1 MLLKNFNMP
10 KVPFWVFIV
19 LAVLYFSAIRVDT
32 MDVDASQYAE
42 MSREMMK
49 SGDYLHVYDR
59 GHDYL
64 DKPPFLFWVSSASIK
79 VFGANNLGFKLPS
92 ILFALLALY
101 ATYRLTRRLYDENT
115 ARMAA
120 LILGTCQ
127 GFFLMTND
135 IRCDTILMSW
145 VITAIWFIKEWDI
158 SRKLYWLLLGAAAIA
173 FGMMTKGPIAL
184 TVPVFCFASDWILK
198 REWRKLFKPQYILAI
213 IVIAVLL
220 IPMSI
225 GLYQQFDMHPE
236 KLIDGKH
243 NTSGLR
249 FFYWSQSFGRITGE
263 SPWQNSVDMSFL
275 LSNMLW
281 SYLPWILLFLV
292 GLVINVIELFK
303 QKLRLSP
310 AQEWISTGGFI
321 LTYLALG
328 SSRYQLPHYIF
339 VAFPLASIVTAKL
352 LKDFFEGRYRKVFAV
367 MKPVQ
372 IVIVT
377 LLFIGALLTVT
388 YVFHLGV
395 APIIIWAVSLV
406 IWLYIAFR
414 KQLPGKLLWI
424 SAAGILLVNILLT
437 NFFYYNL
444 LKYEVGA
451 TAGRYI
457 KASNINTDKVFAYRM
472 KDPINALPFYANG
485 VIQKSDTP
493 LTVLPKVDYVLTMDS
508 GLDELQI
515 KGYKYD
521 IAYQGKLFKVSEL
534 TPEFLNPDTRDKATS
549 NYYLLKLK

>member
-1 MLLKNFNMP
+1 LLLKNSTMP
-10 KVPFWVFIV
+10 KVPFWVFIL
-19 LAVLYFSAIRVDT
+19 LALLYFSAIRVDT

-64 DKPPFLFWVSSASIK
+64 DKPPFLFWVSSISMKI
-79 VFGANNLGFKLPS
+79 FGVSNFGFKLPS

-101 ATYRLTRRLYDENT
+101 ATYRLTRLLYDDKT

-135 IRCDTILMSW
+135 IRCDTILMAW
-145 VITAIWFIKEWDI
+145 VITAVWLIKEWDV
-158 SRKLYWLLLGAAAIA
+158 SGKLSWLLAGAAAIA

-184 TVPVFCFASDWILK
+184 MVPVFCFASDWVLK
-198 REWRKLFKPQYILAI
+198 REWKKLFKPQYVLAI
-213 IVIAVLL
+213 IVIGLLL

-225 GLYQQFDMHPE
+225 GLYQQFDLHPE

-281 SYLPWILLFLV
+281 SYLPWILLFLI
-292 GLVINVIELFK
+292 GLVVNVVELGRHKF
-303 QKLRLSP
+303 RLHP
-310 AQEWISTGGFI
+310 HQEWISTGGFI

-352 LKDFFEGRYRKVFAV
+352 LKDFFEGRYKKIYSIMR
-367 MKPVQ
+367 PVQ
-372 IVIVT
+372 TVIT
-377 LLFIGALLTVT
+377 ALLFVGALLTIT
-388 YVFHLGV
+388 YVFKAGAIALT
-395 APIIIWAVSLV
+395 IWIVCVLF
-406 IWLYIAFR
+406 WLYIATR
-414 KQLPGKLLWI
+414 KHLMGKLLWI
-424 SAAGILLVNILLT
+424 SAWGILFVNVLLT
-437 NFFYYNL
+437 NYFYHNL

-451 TAGRYI
+451 TAGRFI
-457 KASNINTDKVFAYRM
+457 KKNNINTDKVFAYRM
-472 KDPINALPFYANG
+472 KDPINALPFYAQG

-493 LTVLPKVDYVLTMDS
+493 LAVLPKADYVLTMDS
-508 GLDELQI
+508 GLTELQT
-515 KGYKYD
+515 KGYKYE

-534 TPEFLNPDTRDKATS
+534 TPDFLNPNTRDKATS